1 MPSRARIRGGRRG
14 RPQRKHLLRGRQL
27 STSTLLDRNATTA
40 TTPTTAHPA
49 LSSSTTELNNGNST
63 SSNKPREERSY
74 KDFFPN
80 LNIKEPLAIVDVQV
94 NNTDTTTTSTTTT
107 TTTTTTEEQPPPQK
121 PTSTT
126 DQAVPTVDT
135 PPPLANG
142 SSSLSDTESSS
153 TAPPPPPAT
162 TDQADQPAVEENEKQ
177 EHHHHLV
184 DHQKEGDIYQ
194 ALSTRPQAGVNNDVV
209 NLDLLPKPAFQIVDM
224 DTTDDTTTAATTRDT
239 DQDVDVDG
247 EETEKTSVGFQRPE
261 NHYIRYIGRTKKEI
275 KERKE
280 GERKREKARER
291 QLWVC
296 MCVIQDVYDWSTHL
310 HIN

>member
-27 STSTLLDRNATTA
+27 STSTMLDRDATTA
-40 TTPTTAHPA
+40 TTPTTAH
-49 LSSSTTELNNGNST
+49 LTISSSTTELTNGNST

-94 NNTDTTTTSTTTT
+94 NNTDTTTSTTTT
-107 TTTTTTEEQPPPQK
+107 TTNTEEQQPQPQPQK
-121 PTSTT
+121 PTN
-126 DQAVPTVDT
+126 DQAVPTVET
-135 PPPLANG
+135 PPLANG

-153 TAPPPPPAT
+153 TAAAAT
-162 TDQADQPAVEENEKQ
+162 ATSTDQVEQPAAEENEKEEE
-177 EHHHHLV
+177 EHHRHHHLV

-209 NLDLLPKPAFQIVDM
+209 NLDLLPKPAFQIVDV
-224 DTTDDTTTAATTRDT
+224 DTTDDATTTAHDT

-247 EETEKTSVGFQRPE
+247 EETEKTNVGFQRPE
-261 NHYIRYIGRTKKEI
+261 NHYIRYIGRTKIGDEREKGRRERE
-275 KERKE
+275 KER
-280 GERKREKARER
+280 GTVRVDVH
-291 QLWVC
+291 VC
-296 MCVIQDVYDWSTHL
+296 DTRCL
-310 HIN
+310 